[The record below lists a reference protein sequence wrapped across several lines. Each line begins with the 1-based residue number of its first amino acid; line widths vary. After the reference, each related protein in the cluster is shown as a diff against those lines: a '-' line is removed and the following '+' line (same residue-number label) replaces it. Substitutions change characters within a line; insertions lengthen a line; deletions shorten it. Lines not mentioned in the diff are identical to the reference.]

1 MPLIKTPECSKLKKS
16 EKMWVACCHFQEL
29 FCFTDANAPL
39 LSLSCAIISI
49 SMGKVAWSSLWPYLL
64 NRDPAW
70 HDEKFVLNG
79 LRPSSMASGD
89 VFIWSM
95 PTQREDQQWE
105 EVTQQCPHRSG
116 YCWAFCLL
124 PLNLPALWCSC
135 FSQPDTRLCHV
146 SHSKIQSLCGSIS
159 PIEMEEKNNMLQAV
173 GKRPAESPC

>member
-1 MPLIKTPECSKLKKS
+1 MKLICTFLNFSFLDVYKVTNLMPLIKTPECSKLKKF

-105 EVTQQCPHRSG
+105 EVTQRCLIALDTVGLSVCFHSTFLLSG
-116 YCWAFCLL
+116 APASANQIPDFVMCLIRKSSHCVGAWA
-124 PLNLPALWCSC
+124 
-135 FSQPDTRLCHV
+135 Q
-146 SHSKIQSLCGSIS
+146 
-159 PIEMEEKNNMLQAV
+159 
-173 GKRPAESPC
+173 